1 MAVSQD
7 SAIRRRLRIV
17 IDSVYGAKEWR
28 GAYIYLASLW
38 APALLLFLILS
49 GCTPWNWPAERDGR
63 VSSLAPAS
71 CEVMLGDTER
81 TAPPA
86 NASTS
91 KAQGK
96 AATGRT
102 ACRRLLSE
110 AEQGQLDRV
119 EATVSY
125 LQLGGTTPP
134 ALSLPDDSPMRSW
147 VNGNICRLGG
157 AEGGDRGELAWH
169 VYQGI
174 GECGDWTRRA
184 AQFPLSIWFGW
195 WPGMLLTP
203 LILLALFF
211 FLARHSL
218 RLRSTRR
225 AYHRLFG
232 SEHKA
237 D

>member
-1 MAVSQD
+1 MSSD
-7 SAIRRRLRIV
+7 SALRRRLRIV

-28 GAYIYLASLW
+28 GAYIYLASIW

-49 GCTPWNWPAERDGR
+49 GCTPWNWPTERDGR
-63 VSSLAPAS
+63 VPSLAPAS
-71 CEVMLGDTER
+71 CETMLDGDER
-81 TAPPA
+81 IAAPGPSA
-86 NASTS
+86 TTN
-91 KAQGK
+91 KAQNK

-125 LQLGGTTPP
+125 LQLGGATPP
-134 ALSLPDDSPMRSW
+134 ALSLPDDSPLRSW

-157 AEGGDRGELAWH
+157 ADGGERGELAWH
-169 VYQGI
+169 VGQGV
-174 GECGDWTRRA
+174 GECGGWTRTA
-184 AQFPLSIWFGW
+184 AQFPLSVWFGW

-203 LILLALFF
+203 LLFLALFF
-211 FLARHSL
+211 FLGRHSL

-225 AYHRLFG
+225 AYRRLFG